1 MKDFTLRKRFLDC
14 KSGTSSLFK
23 GFVMLVVLML
33 MTTSSAMA
41 EVIDGIRYVLDPVK
55 KTATILPQINGYYS
69 GDIII
74 PEKVKG
80 NDGVEYVVTS
90 LGASCFE
97 GCSGLTS
104 ITIPSSVTSLGGAC
118 FSGCRGLTSITIP
131 SSVTSL
137 GGACFFSCSGL
148 TSITIPSSVTSLGGA
163 CFFSC
168 SGLTSITIPSSVTSL
183 GGACFFSCSGLT
195 SITIPS
201 SVTSLDDYC
210 FYDCDGL
217 TSITIPSSV
226 TSLGESCFYNCSG
239 LTSITIPSS
248 VTSLGNYCFEGC
260 RGLTTITIPSSVTS
274 LSYGCFWDCSGLTTI
289 TIPSSVTSLGG
300 YCFSGCSGLTSITI
314 PSSVTSLGGH
324 CFSHCRGL
332 TSITIPSS
340 VTSLGESCFSDCSG
354 LTSITIPSSVTSLG
368 ESCFSDCSGL
378 TSITIPSSVT
388 SLGDYCFLGCLKLE
402 TVYFKGKYWDY
413 FHYSNLKIPTTSIIK
428 VPAEYLQEYKDAFG
442 PDYKYIYAWNP
453 DETGEDNK
461 PVTQCSTPS
470 VSYGE
475 GKLMFACETTGAK
488 YHYTITDTDIKS
500 DALSENGEVSLTA
513 AYKISVYAIADGYTA
528 SDKAEATLYWV
539 NANLDNSTNINM
551 VRTRGV
557 VASAHDGI
565 VTLSGLD
572 NGEVVKFY
580 AADGKYLGSSVAANG
595 AASFA
600 VNESLV
606 IAKVGKD
613 SIKIAVK

>member
-41 EVIDGIRYVLDPVK
+41 QEPKFEVIDGFRYLLDSDT
-55 KTATILPQINGYYS
+55 KTATLVPQKDGDYS
-69 GDIII
+69 GDIIII

-90 LGASCFE
+90 LGASCFK

-104 ITIPSSVTSLGGAC
+104 ITIPSSVTSLGSSC
-118 FSGCRGLTSITIP
+118 FSGCSGLPSITIP

-137 GGACFFSCSGL
+137 GSSCFYYCSGL
-148 TSITIPSSVTSLGGA
+148 TSITIPSSVTSLGDG
-163 CFFSC
+163 CFHGCSGLPSITIPSSVTSLGDGCFSGC

-183 GGACFFSCSGLT
+183 GA
-195 SITIPS
+195 
-201 SVTSLDDYC
+201 
-210 FYDCDGL
+210 
-217 TSITIPSSV
+217 
-226 TSLGESCFYNCSG
+226 SCFSNCSG

-248 VTSLGNYCFEGC
+248 VTSLG
-260 RGLTTITIPSSVTS
+260 
-274 LSYGCFWDCSGLTTI
+274 D
-289 TIPSSVTSLGG
+289 

-314 PSSVTSLGGH
+314 PSSVTSLSNQ
-324 CFSHCRGL
+324 CFYC
-332 TSITIPSS
+332 
-340 VTSLGESCFSDCSG
+340 CSG

-368 ESCFSDCSGL
+368 WYCFYGCSGL

-388 SLGDYCFLGCLKLE
+388 SLGRYCFNDCTNLE
-402 TVYFKGKYWDY
+402 TVYFKGKKCNSSYKD
-413 FHYSNLKIPTTSIIK
+413 LDIPTTSIIK
-428 VPAEYLQEYKDAFG
+428 VPTEYLQDYKNAFG
-442 PDYKYIYAWNP
+442 PNYQYIYAWNP

-500 DALSENGEVSLTA
+500 DALSENGEVSLSA
-513 AYKISVYAIADGYTA
+513 AYNISVYATADGYKA
-528 SDKAEATLYWV
+528 SDKAEATLYWI
-539 NANLDNSTNINM
+539 NANLDTGTNINM
-551 VRTRGV
+551 VKTRGV

-565 VTLSGLD
+565 ICLSGLD
-572 NGEVVKFY
+572 NDEVVKFY

-595 AASFA
+595 SASYA

>member
-1 MKDFTLRKRFLDC
+1 MKDFTLRKRFLDS
-14 KSGTSSLFK
+14 KRGTSSLFK

-41 EVIDGIRYVLDPVK
+41 QEAKFEVIDGFRYLLDSDA
-55 KTATILPQINGYYS
+55 KTATLVPKTDGKYS
-69 GDIII
+69 LDIII

-90 LGASCFE
+90 LVAS
-97 GCSGLTS
+97 
-104 ITIPSSVTSLGGAC
+104 
-118 FSGCRGLTSITIP
+118 
-131 SSVTSL
+131 
-137 GGACFFSCSGL
+137 
-148 TSITIPSSVTSLGGA
+148 
-163 CFFSC
+163 
-168 SGLTSITIPSSVTSL
+168 
-183 GGACFFSCSGLT
+183 
-195 SITIPS
+195 
-201 SVTSLDDYC
+201 
-210 FYDCDGL
+210 
-217 TSITIPSSV
+217 
-226 TSLGESCFYNCSG
+226 
-239 LTSITIPSS
+239 
-248 VTSLGNYCFEGC
+248 
-260 RGLTTITIPSSVTS
+260 
-274 LSYGCFWDCSGLTTI
+274 
-289 TIPSSVTSLGG
+289 
-300 YCFSGCSGLTSITI
+300 CFSGCSGLTSITI
-314 PSSVTSLGGH
+314 PSSVTSLSDH
-324 CFSHCRGL
+324 CFDGCWGL

-340 VTSLGESCFSDCSG
+340 VTSLGESCFSNCSGLTSITIPSSVTSLGDHCFYFCSGLTSITIPSSVTSLGDDCFLSCSG

-388 SLGDYCFLGCLKLE
+388 SLGVYCFKDCSALTSITIPSSVTSLGGDCFLGCLKLE
-402 TVYFKGKYWDY
+402 TVYFEGKYCR
-413 FHYSNLKIPTTSIIK
+413 SNYADLSIPTTSIIK
-428 VPAEYLQEYKDAFG
+428 VPTEYLQGYKDSFG
-442 PDYKYIYAWNP
+442 SDYKYIYAWNP

-500 DALSENGEVSLTA
+500 DALSENGEVSLSA
-513 AYKISVYAIADGYTA
+513 AYKISVYATADGYKA
-528 SDKAEATLYWV
+528 SDKAEATLNWI
-539 NANLDNSTNINM
+539 NANQDNGTNINM
-551 VRTRGV
+551 VRIRGV

-595 AASFA
+595 SASYA

-613 SIKIAVK
+613 SIKIAMK

>member
-1 MKDFTLRKRFLDC
+1 MKDFTLRKGFLDC

-41 EVIDGIRYVLDPVK
+41 EVIDGLRYVLDPVK
-55 KTATILPQINGYYS
+55 KTATLLPKMEEKYS

-104 ITIPSSVTSLGGAC
+104 ITIPSSVTSLSESCFKGCSGLTSITIPSSITSLGESC

-137 GGACFFSCSGL
+137 GAS
-148 TSITIPSSVTSLGGA
+148 
-163 CFFSC
+163 
-168 SGLTSITIPSSVTSL
+168 
-183 GGACFFSCSGLT
+183 
-195 SITIPS
+195 
-201 SVTSLDDYC
+201 
-210 FYDCDGL
+210 
-217 TSITIPSSV
+217 
-226 TSLGESCFYNCSG
+226 
-239 LTSITIPSS
+239 
-248 VTSLGNYCFEGC
+248 
-260 RGLTTITIPSSVTS
+260 
-274 LSYGCFWDCSGLTTI
+274 CFWD
-289 TIPSSVTSLGG
+289 
-300 YCFSGCSGLTSITI
+300 
-314 PSSVTSLGGH
+314 
-324 CFSHCRGL
+324 CRGL

-340 VTSLGESCFSDCSG
+340 VTSLGENCFAYCTS
-354 LTSITIPSSVTSLG
+354 LTSITIPSSVISFSWG
-368 ESCFSDCSGL
+368 CFYGCSG
-378 TSITIPSSVT
+378 
-388 SLGDYCFLGCLKLE
+388 LE
-402 TVYFKGKYWDY
+402 TVYFKGKKCN
-413 FHYSNLKIPTTSIIK
+413 SNYAYLKIPKISIIM
-428 VPAEYLQEYKDAFG
+428 VPTEYLQGYKDAFG

-453 DETGEDNK
+453 DETGDDNK

-500 DALSENGEVSLTA
+500 DALSENGEVSLSA
-513 AYKISVYAIADGYTA
+513 AYNISVYATADGYKA
-528 SDKAEATLYWV
+528 SDKAEATLYWI

-551 VRTRGV
+551 VKTRGV

-565 VTLSGLD
+565 ITLSGLD

-580 AADGKYLGSSVAANG
+580 ATDGKYLGSMVAANG
-595 AASFA
+595 TASYA

-606 IAKVGKD
+606 IVKVGKD
-613 SIKIAVK
+613 SIKIAMK

>member
-41 EVIDGIRYVLDPVK
+41 EVIGGIRYLLDSDA
-55 KTATILPQINGYYS
+55 KTATLAQKNDGSYS

-80 NDGVEYVVTS
+80 NDGVEYIVAS
-90 LGASCFE
+90 LGDF
-97 GCSGLTS
+97 
-104 ITIPSSVTSLGGAC
+104 C
-118 FSGCRGLTSITIP
+118 FSG
-131 SSVTSL
+131 
-137 GGACFFSCSGL
+137 
-148 TSITIPSSVTSLGGA
+148 
-163 CFFSC
+163 
-168 SGLTSITIPSSVTSL
+168 
-183 GGACFFSCSGLT
+183 
-195 SITIPS
+195 
-201 SVTSLDDYC
+201 
-210 FYDCDGL
+210 CDGL

-226 TSLGESCFYNCSG
+226 TSLGTSCFEGCSR

-248 VTSLGNYCFEGC
+248 VTSLSRACFNH
-260 RGLTTITIPSSVTS
+260 
-274 LSYGCFWDCSGLTTI
+274 CS
-289 TIPSSVTSLGG
+289 
-300 YCFSGCSGLTSITI
+300 
-314 PSSVTSLGGH
+314 
-324 CFSHCRGL
+324 R
-332 TSITIPSS
+332 
-340 VTSLGESCFSDCSG
+340 
-354 LTSITIPSSVTSLG
+354 
-368 ESCFSDCSGL
+368 L

-388 SLGDYCFLGCLKLE
+388 SLGDYCFDGCTSLTSITIPSSVTSLGEACFYCCSNLTSITIPSSVTSLGGEGCFWDCLNLK
-402 TVYFKGKYWDY
+402 TVYFEGKYCK
-413 FHYSNLKIPTTSIIK
+413 SNYADLKIPTTCIIK
-428 VPAEYLQEYKDAFG
+428 VPTEYLQGYKSAFG
-442 PDYKYIYAWNP
+442 SDYKYIYAWNP
-453 DETGEDNK
+453 NEPGEDNK

-470 VSYGE
+470 ISYE
-475 GKLMFACETTGAK
+475 LGKLMFACETTGAK

-500 DALSENGEVSLTA
+500 DALSENGEVSLSA
-513 AYKISVYAIADGYTA
+513 AYNISVYATADGYKA
-528 SDKAEATLYWV
+528 SDNAEAILYWV
-539 NANLDNSTNINM
+539 NANLDNGTNINM

-580 AADGKYLGSSVAANG
+580 ATDGKYLGSSVAANG
-595 AASFA
+595 AASYA

>member
-41 EVIDGIRYVLDPVK
+41 QEAKFEVIDGFRYLLDSVT
-55 KTATILPQINGYYS
+55 KTATLVPPKDGDYS
-69 GDIII
+69 DDIIII

-80 NDGVEYVVTS
+80 NDGVEYIVAS

-104 ITIPSSVTSLGGAC
+104 ITIPSSVTSLGDDC
-118 FSGCRGLTSITIP
+118 FYR
-131 SSVTSL
+131 
-137 GGACFFSCSGL
+137 CSGL

-163 CFFSC
+163 CFSHC
-168 SGLTSITIPSSVTSL
+168 NGLTSITIPSSVTSL
-183 GGACFFSCSGLT
+183 GGACF
-195 SITIPS
+195 
-201 SVTSLDDYC
+201 Y
-210 FYDCDGL
+210 
-217 TSITIPSSV
+217 
-226 TSLGESCFYNCSG
+226 
-239 LTSITIPSS
+239 
-248 VTSLGNYCFEGC
+248 
-260 RGLTTITIPSSVTS
+260 
-274 LSYGCFWDCSGLTTI
+274 
-289 TIPSSVTSLGG
+289 
-300 YCFSGCSGLTSITI
+300 GCSGLTSITI
-314 PSSVTSLGGH
+314 PSSVTSLGKS
-324 CFSHCRGL
+324 CFECCSGL

-340 VTSLGESCFSDCSG
+340 VTSLGWSCFSHCSG

-368 ESCFSDCSGL
+368 EGCFG
-378 TSITIPSSVT
+378 
-388 SLGDYCFLGCLKLE
+388 GCLNLE
-402 TVYFKGKYWDY
+402 SVIFKGKYCK
-413 FHYSNLKIPTTSIIK
+413 SNYADLSIPTTSIIK
-428 VPAEYLQEYKDAFG
+428 VPAEYLQGYKDSFG
-442 PDYKYIYAWNP
+442 SDYKYIYAWNP
-453 DETGEDNK
+453 DETGDDNK

-500 DALSENGEVSLTA
+500 DALSENGEVSLSA
-513 AYKISVYAIADGYTA
+513 AYNISVYATADGYKA
-528 SDKAEATLYWV
+528 SDKAEATLYWI
-539 NANLDNSTNINM
+539 NADQDNGTNINM

-580 AADGKYLGSSVAANG
+580 ATDGKYLGSSVAANG
-595 AASFA
+595 SAFYA

>member
-1 MKDFTLRKRFLDC
+1 MKDFTLRKKFLDC
-14 KSGTSSLFK
+14 KSRTSSLFK

-41 EVIDGIRYVLDPVK
+41 QEPKFDVIDGFRYLLESDT
-55 KTATILPQINGYYS
+55 KTATLVPKTDGKYS

-90 LGASCFE
+90 LGASCFSDCSGLTSITIPSSVTSLGDFCFS

-104 ITIPSSVTSLGGAC
+104 ITIPSSVTSLGKAC
-118 FSGCRGLTSITIP
+118 FYG
-131 SSVTSL
+131 
-137 GGACFFSCSGL
+137 CSGL
-148 TSITIPSSVTSLGGA
+148 TSITIPSSVTSLGDH
-163 CFFSC
+163 CFADC

-183 GGACFFSCSGLT
+183 G
-195 SITIPS
+195 
-201 SVTSLDDYC
+201 V
-210 FYDCDGL
+210 
-217 TSITIPSSV
+217 
-226 TSLGESCFYNCSG
+226 
-239 LTSITIPSS
+239 
-248 VTSLGNYCFEGC
+248 
-260 RGLTTITIPSSVTS
+260 
-274 LSYGCFWDCSGLTTI
+274 
-289 TIPSSVTSLGG
+289 

-314 PSSVTSLGGH
+314 PSSVTSLGVY
-324 CFSHCRGL
+324 CFYGCSGL
-332 TSITIPSS
+332 TSITLPSS
-340 VTSLGESCFSDCSG
+340 VTSLDVACFKDCSG

-368 ESCFSDCSGL
+368 GECFR
-378 TSITIPSSVT
+378 
-388 SLGDYCFLGCLKLE
+388 GCQNLE
-402 TVYFKGKYWDY
+402 TVYFEGKYK
-413 FHYSNLKIPTTSIIK
+413 SNYEYLGIPTTSIIK
-428 VPAEYLQEYKDAFG
+428 VPTEYLQGYKDSFG
-442 PDYKYIYAWNP
+442 SDYKYIYAWNP
-453 DETGEDNK
+453 DETGDDNK

-470 VSYGE
+470 ISYE
-475 GKLMFACETTGAK
+475 SGKLMFACETTGAK

-500 DALSENGEVSLTA
+500 DALSENGEVSLSA
-513 AYKISVYAIADGYTA
+513 AYNISVYATADGYKA
-528 SDKAEATLYWV
+528 SDKAEATLYWID
-539 NANLDNSTNINM
+539 ANSDIGTNINM
-551 VRTRGV
+551 VKTRGV

-580 AADGKYLGSSVAANG
+580 ATDGKYLGSSVAANG

>member
-41 EVIDGIRYVLDPVK
+41 QELKIEVIDGFRYLLESDT
-55 KTATILPQINGYYS
+55 KTATLVPKTDGKYS

-97 GCSGLTS
+97 GC
-104 ITIPSSVTSLGGAC
+104 
-118 FSGCRGLTSITIP
+118 RGLTSITIP

-137 GGACFFSCSGL
+137 GQG
-148 TSITIPSSVTSLGGA
+148 
-163 CFFSC
+163 
-168 SGLTSITIPSSVTSL
+168 
-183 GGACFFSCSGLT
+183 
-195 SITIPS
+195 
-201 SVTSLDDYC
+201 
-210 FYDCDGL
+210 
-217 TSITIPSSV
+217 
-226 TSLGESCFYNCSG
+226 
-239 LTSITIPSS
+239 
-248 VTSLGNYCFEGC
+248 CFE
-260 RGLTTITIPSSVTS
+260 
-274 LSYGCFWDCSGLTTI
+274 DCQ
-289 TIPSSVTSLGG
+289 
-300 YCFSGCSGLTSITI
+300 
-314 PSSVTSLGGH
+314 
-324 CFSHCRGL
+324 
-332 TSITIPSS
+332 
-340 VTSLGESCFSDCSG
+340 
-354 LTSITIPSSVTSLG
+354 
-368 ESCFSDCSGL
+368 
-378 TSITIPSSVT
+378 
-388 SLGDYCFLGCLKLE
+388 KLE
-402 TVYFKGKYWDY
+402 TVIFKGKYCDY
-413 FHYSNLKIPTTSIIK
+413 VYYSNLDIPTTCIIK
-428 VPAEYLQEYKDAFG
+428 VPTEYLQDYKDAFG
-442 PDYKYIYAWNP
+442 SNYKYIFAWNP

-470 VSYGE
+470 ISYE
-475 GKLMFACETTGAK
+475 SGKLMFACETTGAK

-500 DALSENGEVSLTA
+500 DALSENGEVSLSA
-513 AYKISVYAIADGYTA
+513 AYNISVYATADGYKA
-528 SDKAEATLYWV
+528 SDKAEATLYWI
-539 NANLDNSTNINM
+539 NANLDNGTNINM

-580 AADGKYLGSSVAANG
+580 ATDGKYLGSSVAANG